1 MNKADVL
8 AVVHAKRAGCK
19 EKYLEIYMP
28 SGTRRVDPTY
38 SLMEKKFAEKFAG
51 WKVSFLSSA
60 EKLTLIKSTLTSLP
74 AYHMSVA
81 ALPAKTTTKLTTLLR
96 KFMWRKLDKE
106 RYLALVC
113 WEKVCR
119 TKEKRGSK

>member
-8 AVVHAKRAGCK
+8 AVVHAKREGCK

-38 SLMEKKFAEKFAG
+38 SLMEKKFAG

-106 RYLALVC
+106 R
-113 WEKVCR
+113 
-119 TKEKRGSK
+119 